1 MTVRVQLAEKA
12 DEFTANERKLSAAI
26 LADYPFA
33 GLAPIQ
39 ALAEKTNVSAPTISR
54 FVTKLGYAGFQD
66 FQQQLIAELKEG
78 QKSPVDLH
86 PTRRQVEGDDYLKGF
101 FQRAEQLLHETCD
114 MIAASQFERVCA
126 MLSDD
131 KRGLFLIGGR
141 MSDPIVQYLSRHLRQ
156 YRANV
161 FHLPSDPEVW
171 PEYLLR
177 MRPKDILVTIDF
189 RRYQKSLA
197 ELAQKAVHDQ
207 GARLVLVTDKWM
219 SPISKDAQE
228 VLPVPIDSGTVWD
241 SYAAAL
247 ALVEA
252 IVARVTET
260 NWDQT
265 RNRIEAWDA
274 ARLNFEGRK
283 HDQ

>member
-1 MTVRVQLAEKA
+1 MTVRVQIAEKS
-12 DEFTANERKLSAAI
+12 DEFTANERKLSATI

-39 ALAEKTNVSAPTISR
+39 VLAEKTSVSAPTISR
-54 FVTKLGYAGFQD
+54 FVNKLGYGGFQE
-66 FQQQLIAELKEG
+66 FQQELIAELKEG

-86 PTRRQVEGDDYLKGF
+86 PTRRQVEGDYLQGF
-101 FQRAEQLLHETCD
+101 FQRAEQLLHETCE
-114 MIAASQFERVCA
+114 MISAGQFERVCQL
-126 MLSDD
+126 LSDD
-131 KRGLFLIGGR
+131 KRGLYLIGGR

-197 ELAQKAVHDQ
+197 DLATWPFTIK
-207 GARLVLVTDKWM
+207 
-219 SPISKDAQE
+219 
-228 VLPVPIDSGTVWD
+228 VPG
-241 SYAAAL
+241 
-247 ALVEA
+247 
-252 IVARVTET
+252 
-260 NWDQT
+260 
-265 RNRIEAWDA
+265 
-274 ARLNFEGRK
+274 
-283 HDQ
+283 

>member
-1 MTVRVQLAEKA
+1 MTVRVQIAEKS
-12 DEFTANERKLSAAI
+12 DEFTANERKLSATI
-26 LADYPFA
+26 MADYPFA

-39 ALAEKTNVSAPTISR
+39 VLAEKTSVSAPTISR
-54 FVTKLGYAGFQD
+54 FVNKLGYGGFQE
-66 FQQQLIAELKEG
+66 FQQELIAELKEG

-86 PTRRQVEGDDYLKGF
+86 PTRRQVEGDYLQGF
-101 FQRAEQLLHETCD
+101 FQRAEQLLHDTCE
-114 MIAASQFERVCA
+114 MISASQFERVCQL
-126 MLSDD
+126 LSDD
-131 KRGLFLIGGR
+131 KRGLYLIGGR

-197 ELAQKAVHDQ
+197 ELAQMAVHNR
-207 GARLVLVTDKWM
+207 GARVVLVTDKWM

-241 SYAAAL
+241 SYTAAL

-274 ARLNFEGRK
+274 ARLNFEGKR
-283 HDQ
+283 HE

>member
-1 MTVRVQLAEKA
+1 MTVRVQIAEKA
-12 DEFTANERKLSAAI
+12 DEFTANERKLSAAL

-39 ALAEKTNVSAPTISR
+39 VLAEKTSISAPTISR
-54 FVTKLGYAGFQD
+54 FITKLGYSGFQD

-86 PTRRQVEGDDYLKGF
+86 STRRAVEGDYLQGF
-101 FQRAEQLLHETCD
+101 FQRAEQLLRETSD
-114 MIAASQFERVCA
+114 MISARQFERVCE
-126 MLSDD
+126 MLSEE
-131 KRGLFLIGGR
+131 KRGLYLIGGR

-177 MRPKDILVTIDF
+177 MRPKDVLVAIDF
-189 RRYQKSLA
+189 RRYQRSLQQLTQIA
-197 ELAQKAVHDQ
+197 VQKRN
-207 GARLVLVTDKWM
+207 ARLILVTDKWM
-219 SPISKDAQE
+219 SPIAKDATE

-247 ALVEA
+247 TLMEA

-265 RNRIEAWDA
+265 RERIQSWDA
-274 ARLNFEGRK
+274 ARIDFKGQES
-283 HDQ
+283 DQ

>member
-1 MTVRVQLAEKA
+1 MTVRVQIAERA
-12 DEFTANERKLSAAI
+12 GEFTANERKLSATI

-39 ALAEKTNVSAPTISR
+39 VLAEKTNVSAPTISR
-54 FVTKLGYAGFQD
+54 FVSKLGYGGFQD

-86 PTRRQVEGDDYLKGF
+86 STRRQVEGDYLVGF
-101 FQRAEQLLHETCD
+101 FQRAEKLLSETSE
-114 MIAASQFERVCA
+114 MISAGQFERVCA
-126 MLSDD
+126 LLSDD
-131 KRGLFLIGGR
+131 KRGLYLIGGR

-189 RRYQKSLA
+189 RRYQNSLQ
-197 ELAQKAVHDQ
+197 ELAQLAVNKR
-207 GARLVLVTDKWM
+207 GAGVVLVTDKWM
-219 SPISKDAQE
+219 SPISKLATE

-247 ALVEA
+247 TLVEA
-252 IVARVTET
+252 IVARVTEN
-260 NWDQT
+260 NWEQT
-265 RNRIEAWDA
+265 RKRIEAWDST
-274 ARLNFEGRK
+274 RLDFEAQK
-283 HDQ
+283 NDE